1 MPARRASH
9 GRLERLVH
17 HVVGASGG
25 APARPLTQQRRD
37 YKLDTQYRQR
47 MDELGLVVP
56 EEFRAPYH
64 TAEGLAREDILDWRR
79 VQEQWDEEAFMRD
92 GVAIF
97 RGIFTPAA
105 TRRLVE
111 SCENV
116 QRHNDRWL
124 DHDWHEPSQWEA
136 LGLRGPTEPPL
147 TEEEKATDRGGCQL
161 LWSTL
166 GRILNSVR
174 DNNPDHSL
182 DLSTGLGQLR
192 DARSM
197 RWPLGTGVV
206 PEHCPMAYDQFL
218 SNHPPADDRGA
229 AAHSQ
234 APDSRLDKSLLVLCS
249 DGLAGP
255 CLSAA
260 QAHARTRSAVRS
272 QHPPLAP
279 QLYRPALAL
288 AVRALLR
295 NPVPVRLQPDSK
307 VCLSATTWRTGL
319 G

>member
-147 TEEEKATDRGGCQL
+147 TEEEKATARGGCQL

-174 DNNPDHSL
+174 DNKVDHPS
-182 DLSTGLGQLR
+182 
-192 DARSM
+192 
-197 RWPLGTGVV
+197 
-206 PEHCPMAYDQFL
+206 
-218 SNHPPADDRGA
+218 ADDRGA
-229 AAHSQ
+229 NSQ
-234 APDSRLDKSLLVLCS
+234 APDPRLEKSLLVLCS

-255 CLSAA
+255 AVSAA
-260 QAHARTRSAVRS
+260 QAHARSRSAVRS
-272 QHPPLAP
+272 QHPPLPP

-288 AVRALLR
+288 AVRGAPPPESVLLCSLTQR
-295 NPVPVRLQPDSK
+295 RS

>member
-25 APARPLTQQRRD
+25 APARPLTQQQRRD

-147 TEEEKATDRGGCQL
+147 TEEEKATARGGCQL

-218 SNHPPADDRGA
+218 SDCITHRQMIEVRTPKPPIQDLTSPCWFSALTAWLVRVSQLHKLMLGPEVRFDHNTLLSRRSFTGQHW
-229 AAHSQ
+229 HSQ
-234 APDSRLDKSLLVLCS
+234 
-249 DGLAGP
+249 
-255 CLSAA
+255 
-260 QAHARTRSAVRS
+260 
-272 QHPPLAP
+272 
-279 QLYRPALAL
+279 
-288 AVRALLR
+288 
-295 NPVPVRLQPDSK
+295 
-307 VCLSATTWRTGL
+307 
-319 G
+319 